1 MGTGLHQKDGMDKG
15 KSSAF
20 TARCYKKDLEIENGE
35 SGITG
40 NDQDLELN
48 FSSVSSY
55 RFKFVF
61 TGNLFRIFNPLK
73 GFYHAPPLAR
83 SEFKNLML
91 NVMTV
96 MASKFLN

>member
-1 MGTGLHQKDGMDKG
+1 MGTGLHQKDGLDKG
-15 KSSAF
+15 KYSTFIAQ
-20 TARCYKKDLEIENGE
+20 CYKTDLEIENGE

-40 NDQDLELN
+40 NDQDSKLN
-48 FSSVSSY
+48 FSSVFSY

-61 TGNLFRIFNPLK
+61 TGIFFRIFNLLK

-91 NVMTV
+91 NVMTEMV
-96 MASKFLN
+96 SKFLN